1 MTAKQTIIS
10 LALFWR
16 KNAEAEGESSEKGI
30 KRRVPWLP
38 LGLVMFFMILVVFGP
53 WLVPHDPF
61 KADLRNAIQPP
72 AWSEQGSVSNL
83 LGTDPMGRDIVSRLI
98 YGARITLFVSLVSL
112 GLAVGIGVS
121 LGLIAGFFGGI
132 ADMVIMRTVDVF
144 LALPPIM
151 VAILIAAVMDPGVQ
165 TVVLAIGFT
174 AWSHYTR
181 QVRGEV
187 LSLKNTD
194 FVRQAKVAGCSNA
207 HILIKDILPNVANT
221 LIILFTLD
229 IGRIIVASATLSFL
243 GLGVQPPLADWGMML
258 SEGRKYIVYAW
269 WLVTFPGV
277 FILLTVLGFNLCGDW
292 LRDILDP
299 KQKLR

>member
-61 KADLRNAIQPP
+61 KANLRNAIQPP
-72 AWSEQGSVSNL
+72 VWSEQGSVTHL

-207 HILIKDILPNVANT
+207 HILIKDILPNVA
-221 LIILFTLD
+221 D
-229 IGRIIVASATLSFL
+229 
-243 GLGVQPPLADWGMML
+243 
-258 SEGRKYIVYAW
+258 RKSV
-269 WLVTFPGV
+269 V
-277 FILLTVLGFNLCGDW
+277 
-292 LRDILDP
+292 
-299 KQKLR
+299 

>member
-1 MTAKQTIIS
+1 
-10 LALFWR
+10 
-16 KNAEAEGESSEKGI
+16 
-30 KRRVPWLP
+30 
-38 LGLVMFFMILVVFGP
+38 MFFMILVVFGP
-53 WLVPHDPF
+53 WLAPHDPF